1 MDASERNLLLL
12 KVVIG
17 SAWVDGQLEPEEL
30 DYLKQILERHHL
42 ADNYELQAMLKQPI
56 PLDATENWIINYLA
70 RATEQQRD
78 QMLMMVIGVITA
90 DGVID
95 SSEHSF
101 LLEYQ
106 GLMSRI
112 PARPDTAPDL
122 AKALRQMVQQA
133 AKLVQ
138 TKVL

>member
-1 MDASERNLLLL
+1 MDASDRKLLLL

-30 DYLKQILERHHL
+30 DYLKNLLERHHL
-42 ADNYELQAMLKQPI
+42 ADDYELQAMLKHPI
-56 PLDATENWIINYLA
+56 PIDATESWIVDYLA
-70 RATEQQRD
+70 RANEEQRD
-78 QMLMMVIGVITA
+78 QLLMMVITVITA

-95 SSEHSF
+95 ATEHSF

-133 AKLVQ
+133 ARLAR

>member
-1 MDASERNLLLL
+1 MDSADRKLLLL
-12 KVVIG
+12 KILIG
-17 SAWVDGQLEPEEL
+17 SAWVDHQLELREL
-30 DYLKQILERHHL
+30 DYLKQVLDRHHL
-42 ADNYELQAMLKQPI
+42 ADNYELQAMLKQPVPI
-56 PLDATENWIINYLA
+56 EATESWIVDYLA
-70 RATEQQRD
+70 RATEEQRD
-78 QMLMMVIGVITA
+78 QLLMLVIGVITA

-95 SSEHSF
+95 ASEQSF

-112 PARPDTAPDL
+112 PSRPETAPDL

-138 TKVL
+138 R